1 MYFISHCKSCKV
13 RHRDFFFGFD
23 FTGVTGLG
31 ETLAD
36 GIFFFMFS
44 AGFLKTDKTKS
55 MHGLLYDLLSPLAK
69 AINTMIMNVLISNV

>member
-1 MYFISHCKSCKV
+1 M
-13 RHRDFFFGFD
+13 
-23 FTGVTGLG
+23 TGLG

-55 MHGLLYDLLSPLAK
+55 MYGLLYDLLSRLAK
-69 AINTMIMNVLISNV
+69 AINTMGNLLTLLNLLTNFLLG